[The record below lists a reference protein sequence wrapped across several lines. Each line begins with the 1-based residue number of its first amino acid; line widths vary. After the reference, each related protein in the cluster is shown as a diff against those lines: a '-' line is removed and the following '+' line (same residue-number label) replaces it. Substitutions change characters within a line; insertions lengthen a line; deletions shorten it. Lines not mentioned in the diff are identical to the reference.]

1 MHNRRALK
9 VIALAVLLDA
19 ALGAVYAQAM
29 HISTWNGLYYATGI
43 ATTSG
48 NSPDVPHG
56 WLPHAVTMLIMTT
69 VIPLFAAAFSLVTT
83 GLTSQDVH
91 VRVAAAEERIKDHVN
106 GALRHHLKGAAG
118 EPQV

>member
-1 MHNRRALK
+1 MNVHHRRALK
-9 VIALAVLLDA
+9 VIALAALLDA

-29 HISTWNGLYYATGI
+29 RISTWNGLYYATGI

-69 VIPLFAAAFSLVTT
+69 VIPLVAATFSLVTT
-83 GLTSQDVH
+83 GLT
-91 VRVAAAEERIKDHVN
+91 ADHIDKTTTAGG
-106 GALRHHLKGAAG
+106 GA
-118 EPQV
+118 